1 MMEVYKRYYCEMVNG
16 LPMSDV
22 TFTAQLYSLNLLPGD
37 TKDQLESKHTKAEK
51 AAHFLD
57 NVIKPALAV
66 NDITP
71 FQALLTAM
79 EKYDGYLVINLGSKI
94 KGKLRTYRIHTYI
107 FIIHICAYVHTYIHT

>member
-1 MMEVYKRYYCEMVNG
+1 MEVYKKNYCEMVNV

-22 TFTAQLYSLNLLPGD
+22 TFMAQLYSLNLLPGD
-37 TKDQLESKHTKAEK
+37 AKDQIESKHTKAEK

-66 NDITP
+66 SDVTP

-79 EKYDGYLVINLGSKI
+79 ENYDGYLVINLGSKI
-94 KGKLRTYRIHTYI
+94 KGKLCTYHIHTYV
-107 FIIHICAYVHTYIHT
+107 FIIHIYANVHTYIHT